1 MGQAVQALQIDDI
14 QGIVLFGYGRLRSA
28 SYLLLRITQPA
39 AAKAWLAT
47 LDVRNANFDPAQTD
61 RCINIAFTPA
71 GLAQLGLPAAL
82 IGGFAGEFT
91 QGMTGTEHR
100 QRILGDVGDSSPG
113 RWQWGGPNNPEPH
126 ILLMLYGKDEGVLAA
141 LVSEQR
147 AAFASGGVEIITTL
161 DTHWLAKGTEHF
173 GFRDGVSSTDIEGFH
188 TKARP
193 ENAVAAGEFILGYV
207 NAYGQYTE
215 RPLVP
220 PEQDPRGL
228 LAAAPEE
235 SSRRDLGMNGSYMV
249 FRQLSQD
256 VGAFWKF
263 MDESTKGA
271 DGAAVPDAQVT
282 LASKMVGRWPSGAPL
297 VKTPQADNPA
307 LCDDNDFLFH
317 RAGDELGLKCPIG
330 SHIRRA
336 NPRDALDPE
345 PGSDRSIEVGKRH
358 RVLRRGR
365 PYGAPVCESMEIAD
379 ILAHRDTPGERGLHF
394 ICFNTHIGRQFEF
407 IQHTWLNNPKFD
419 GLAEDDDPM
428 AGDRG
433 GGRDKPGGA
442 FTVQATPVRTR
453 VSGMP
458 RFSHVRGGGYF
469 FLPGIRAVRYLAA
482 LP

>member
-1 MGQAVQALQIDDI
+1 VQTLQLEEI

-28 SYLLLRITQPA
+28 SYLLLRIAEPVG
-39 AAKAWLAT
+39 AKAWLAT
-47 LDVRNANFDPAQTD
+47 LDIRNAQFDPALTN

-71 GLAQLGLPAAL
+71 GLARLGLPAAHL
-82 IGGFAGEFT
+82 AGFAPEFL
-91 QGMTGTEHR
+91 QGMAGTAHR
-100 QRILGDVGDSSPG
+100 QRILGDVDESSPE
-113 RWQWGGPNNPEPH
+113 RWRWGGPNTPEAH
-126 ILLMLYGKDEGVLAA
+126 IVLMLYGKDDAVLAA
-141 LVSEQR
+141 LVAEQR
-147 AAFASGGVEIITTL
+147 ATFPKSGIEEVTVL

-193 ENAVAAGEFILGYV
+193 ENSVAPGEFLLGYV
-207 NAYGQYTE
+207 NAYGQYTQ
-215 RPLVP
+215 RPLLSP
-220 PEQDPRGL
+220 DEDPHGLL
-228 LAAAPEE
+228 LAAPDAPGQ
-235 SSRRDLGMNGSYMV
+235 RDLGGNGSYMV
-249 FRQLSQD
+249 FRQLSQE
-256 VGAFWKF
+256 VGEFWKF
-263 MDESTKGA
+263 MDEHTRASNESAGA
-271 DGAAVPDAQVT
+271 EAQVR

-297 VKTPQADNPA
+297 VKTPNGDDPA
-307 LCDDNDFLFH
+307 LCDDNDFLYH
-317 RAGDELGLKCPIG
+317 RADDQHGFKCPIG

-365 PYGAPVCESMEIAD
+365 PYGAPVAESMEIAD
-379 ILAHRDTPGERGLHF
+379 ILARRDQPGERGLHF

-419 GLAEDDDPM
+419 GLCEDDDPM

-433 GGRDKPGGA
+433 GSREKPGGT
-442 FTVQATPVRTR
+442 FTVQAEPVRTR
-453 VSGMP
+453 VTGMP

-469 FLPGIRAVRYLAA
+469 FMPGIRAVRFLGS